1 MTRGDNMVPVEFS
14 FVEKLNMVQARL
26 RAEMI
31 FKPAAFEELIQLD
44 MDELDQTVYP
54 AIVLAVSGA
63 CGDCGQKSEAL
74 ATTVQFIF
82 IATRVHELMKDESDI
97 AEELRQFPVLVGDLL
112 YGKFFL
118 ELCREKLLTF
128 LDPLARVIGTMSEGR
143 ISRWLYRDTNLNKDQ
158 WLQIIEME
166 CASLTASA
174 ARLSAELA
182 GVSLP
187 LQRRFEEFGWE
198 VGLAWGA
205 WKERL
210 ENTVVRSIL
219 ERANNI
225 LDEISSGSQLQLQP
239 LREVYRYI
247 ANQLNKDYNPQEAGS

>member
-1 MTRGDNMVPVEFS
+1 MVPVDFS
-14 FVEKLNMVQARL
+14 FTEKLNMVHAHL
-26 RAEMI
+26 RREMI
-31 FKPAAFEELIQLD
+31 FKPADFDELIKLE

-63 CGDCGQKSEAL
+63 CGDYGREPEAL
-74 ATTVQFIF
+74 AAIVQFIF
-82 IATRVHELMKDESDI
+82 IANKVHELMKDDSDI

-118 ELCREKLLTF
+118 ELCRERLLSF
-128 LDPLARVIGTMSEGR
+128 LEPLARVIGTMSEGG
-143 ISRWLYRDTNLNKDQ
+143 ISRWLSRDTKLNKEE
-158 WLQIIEME
+158 WLKIIEME
-166 CASLTASA
+166 RASLTALA

-187 LQRRFEEFGWE
+187 IQSRLEAFGWE
-198 VGLAWGA
+198 LGLAWGA

-210 ENTVVRSIL
+210 ETTMVQTIL
-219 ERANNI
+219 QRAKNI

-239 LREVYRYI
+239 LQEVFQYI
-247 ANQLNKDYNPQEAGS
+247 ARQLNTDYTPLKVGS